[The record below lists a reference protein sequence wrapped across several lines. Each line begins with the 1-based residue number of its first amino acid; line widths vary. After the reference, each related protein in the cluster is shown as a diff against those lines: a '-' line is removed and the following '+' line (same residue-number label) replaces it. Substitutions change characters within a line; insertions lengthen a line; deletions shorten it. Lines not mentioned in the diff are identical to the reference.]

1 MVIVKI
7 EQQTHIVQQQKRVV
21 LHAENHLLLFIH
33 LYIIHVNKQY
43 LQL

>member
-7 EQQTHIVQQQKRVV
+7 EQQTHIVQQKRVA

-33 LYIIHVNKQY
+33 LYIIHVNK
-43 LQL
+43 